1 MSQESYNLW
10 SIILGAAGLTVS
22 FAVGVVVFWYTRVT
36 EGLRRES
43 QQQTALLQDQVAV
56 SQRQADLF
64 AEQVLSAIRPFV
76 ACEIETFAPGGSAF
90 PLGSPMRAVT
100 AWYRGSLWN
109 PSDRVAHDL
118 RVLVHEHSTGYYWS
132 EEPPVLRKAGESTD
146 WSASGPRDEE
156 RALRCP
162 DEVYGAERMRFHRK
176 VLEQHR
182 DHDYVAVFFR
192 DVNGNIYACFSLI
205 SNPLEKDY
213 RLRLTQV
220 LLPPA

>member
-1 MSQESYNLW
+1 MSQGLFNLW
-10 SIILGAAGLTVS
+10 SIIIGVVGLLISLG
-22 FAVGVVVFWYTRVT
+22 VGIVVFWYTRVT

-43 QQQTALLQDQVAV
+43 QRQTALLQDQLGV
-56 SQRQADLF
+56 SRRQADLF

-76 ACEIETFAPGGSAF
+76 ACEIESFAPGGSTF
-90 PLGSPMRAVT
+90 PRESPMRAVT

-132 EEPPVLRKAGESTD
+132 EEPPILRKAGEPSA
-146 WSASGPRDEE
+146 WSASGPRDEVS
-156 RALRCP
+156 ALRCP
-162 DEVYGAERMRFHRK
+162 DDVYGAERTRFHRK

-192 DVNGNIYACFSLI
+192 DVNGNIYVCFSLI
-205 SNPLEKDY
+205 SSPLEKDY
-213 RLRLTQV
+213 RLRLTQI
-220 LLPPA
+220 LLPPS